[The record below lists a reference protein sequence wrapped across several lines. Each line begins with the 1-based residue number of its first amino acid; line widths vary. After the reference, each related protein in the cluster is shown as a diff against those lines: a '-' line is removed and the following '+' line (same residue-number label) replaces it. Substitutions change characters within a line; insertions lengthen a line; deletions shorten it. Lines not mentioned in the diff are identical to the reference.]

1 MQKTAGKRVAAPDL
15 RQHGLNY
22 RQKDA
27 LWGYAL
33 IAIPLIGML
42 IFVVIPFGMSIYT
55 SFTSWPMGQPIEKA
69 KMVGLKNYIDMI
81 NNKLFWQSLGNTFF
95 YMIGIPIGLAIS
107 LILAA
112 AMNRGTRSEKVFRVI
127 YYVPVISSVVAITFV
142 FQQIFNA
149 DVGII
154 NEGLRG
160 LGIADPPNWMSHAG
174 YTKWVIIILSVWKG
188 LGSSIILY
196 IAGMQGISRSYYEAA
211 QVDGANWW
219 QTFTR
224 ITLPL
229 LMPVTFYLI
238 VTGVIGGAQMYV
250 EPRLMF
256 TGNGPANSTFT
267 TVIHLYDRTFVNS
280 KAGYGSAVAVFLA
293 VIIFIL
299 TLIQFKL
306 NGREDK

>member
-1 MQKTAGKRVAAPDL
+1 MQQTAGKPVAAPDL
-15 RQHGLNY
+15 RQRGLNY

-27 LWGYAL
+27 LWGYGM
-33 IAIPLIGML
+33 ITIPLIGML
-42 IFVVIPFGMSIYT
+42 IFILIPFGMSVYA
-55 SFTSWPMGQPIEKA
+55 SFTSWPMGQAIEKA
-69 KMVGLKNYIDMI
+69 KTVGLKNYIDMF

-107 LILAA
+107 LLLAA
-112 AMNRGTRSEKVFRVI
+112 AMNRGTHYEKVFRVV

-142 FQQIFNA
+142 FQQIFNS

-160 LGIADPPNWMSHAG
+160 LGIANPPNWMSHAG
-174 YTKWVIIILSVWKG
+174 YTK
-188 LGSSIILY
+188 
-196 IAGMQGISRSYYEAA
+196 AA

-219 QTFTR
+219 QSFTR

-238 VTGVIGGAQMYV
+238 VTGVIGGSQMYV

-256 TGNGPANSTFT
+256 TGNGPNNSTFT
-267 TVIHLYDRTFVNS
+267 TVIHLYDRTFANS

-293 VIIFIL
+293 VIVFIL

-306 NGREDK
+306 NGKGDK

>member
-1 MQKTAGKRVAAPDL
+1 MQRTAGTTVAAPDL
-15 RQHGLNY
+15 RRCGLNY

-27 LWGYAL
+27 LWGYGL
-33 IAIPLIGML
+33 ITIPLIGML
-42 IFVVIPFGMSIYT
+42 IFVLIPFGMSVYA
-55 SFTSWPMGQPIEKA
+55 SFTSWPMGQAIEKA
-69 KMVGLKNYIDMI
+69 KNVGLKNYIDMF
-81 NNKLFWQSLGNTFF
+81 NNKLFWQSLGNTFY

-107 LILAA
+107 LLLAY
-112 AMNRGTRSEKVFRVI
+112 AMNRGTHYEKVFRVV

-142 FQQIFNA
+142 FQQIFNS

-154 NEGLRG
+154 NEGLRA
-160 LGIADPPNWMSHAG
+160 LGVSDPPNWMSHAG
-174 YTKWVIIILSVWKG
+174 YTKWVIMIMAIWKG

-196 IAGMQGISRSYYEAA
+196 IAGMQGISRS
-211 QVDGANWW
+211 ANWW
-219 QTFTR
+219 QTFR
-224 ITLPL
+224 KITLPL

-238 VTGVIGGAQMYV
+238 VTGVIGGSQMYV

-256 TGNGPANSTFT
+256 SGNGPNNSTFT

-293 VIIFIL
+293 VIVFIL

-306 NGREDK
+306 NGKGDK